1 MDNKNWN
8 PFAVLDPQAA
18 VEKAGGMLEALEA
31 ELDRTLALL
40 PYERDAA
47 IVSNM
52 MQAGL
57 PAVRADVLAG
67 RKLGRL

>member
-1 MDNKNWN
+1 MNLLLTGPRGVGKST
-8 PFAVLDPQAA
+8 VI
-18 VEKAGGMLEALEA
+18 
-31 ELDRTLALL
+31 DRTLALL

-47 IVSNM
+47 IVSNI